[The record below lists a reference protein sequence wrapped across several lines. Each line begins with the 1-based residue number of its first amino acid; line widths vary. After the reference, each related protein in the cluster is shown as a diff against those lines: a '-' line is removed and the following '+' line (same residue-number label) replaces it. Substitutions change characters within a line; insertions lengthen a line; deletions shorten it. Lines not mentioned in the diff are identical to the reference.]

1 MRIVIST
8 QGSLGDLLPYLG
20 IGVELRRRGHEVV
33 VGTAGQFRPRI
44 EEAGLGHRPVR
55 PHLSLGEPRWA
66 HMLRSDNR
74 HGLERFLAEVVAPA
88 LPDHL
93 ADTEKV
99 LADAD
104 LVVTHP
110 MSLGAAIV
118 TELRGLPRVATVLSP
133 WLFVSAHEPA
143 RFAGYPT
150 VSTLYTHAA
159 WARPLLRKAV
169 ISRTRKS
176 AMPIIRLREGLGLS
190 GAPNPLYDG
199 MFDADLVLGLFS
211 SLLAEPQPDWP
222 ANTLV
227 TGFCQDSRA
236 SAAALPPALARF
248 LDDGPAPAV
257 FTLGS
262 SYAHDPGDFYTESL
276 AAARDC
282 GLRAV
287 LLAPSAVGDGLGPD
301 VHVEPYADHRA
312 LFPRA
317 AAVVCS
323 AGVGSLAAAMGSGR
337 PFIAVPDGVDQPDNA
352 YRCRRLGLCSALPR
366 PRYRRRSVA
375 RLLARGLA
383 DPAFPARSAT
393 AVAHLDAEPGVPGAC
408 DAIEELAARTVR

>member
-1 MRIVIST
+1 MIST

-20 IGVELRRRGHEVV
+20 IGGELRRRGHEVV
-33 VGTAGQFRPRI
+33 VGTAEQFRSRI
-44 EEAGLGHRPVR
+44 EEAGLEHRPVR

-118 TELRGLPRVATVLSP
+118 TEQSGLPRVATVLSP

-143 RFAGYPT
+143 RFAGYPA
-150 VSTLYTHAA
+150 VSAFYTHAA

-169 ISRTRKS
+169 IARTRKS
-176 AMPIIRLREGLGLS
+176 ALPIIRLREGLGMS
-190 GAPNPLYDG
+190 GAPNPLYDS
-199 MFDADLVLGLFS
+199 MFAADLVLGLFS
-211 SLLAEPQPDWP
+211 SLLGPPQPDWP

-236 SAAALPPALARF
+236 SAAALPPGLARF
-248 LDDGPAPAV
+248 LADGPAPAV

-276 AAARDC
+276 AAARAC

-287 LLAPSAVGDGLGPD
+287 LLAPSAVPDGLGPD

-337 PFIAVPDGVDQPDNA
+337 PFVAVPDGVDQPDNA
-352 YRCRRLGLCSALPR
+352 YRCRRLGLCTVLPR
-366 PRYRRRSVA
+366 PRYRRRAVA

-383 DPAFPARSAT
+383 DPAFPARSAA
-393 AVAHLDAEPGVPGAC
+393 AVARLDAEPGVPGAC
-408 DAIEELAARTVR
+408 DAIEALAARIAR

>member
-1 MRIVIST
+1 VRIVIST

-20 IGVELRRRGHEVV
+20 IGGELRRRGHEVL
-33 VGTAGQFRPRI
+33 VGTAEQFRPRI
-44 EEAGLGHRPVR
+44 EESGLEYRPVR

-93 ADTEKV
+93 ADTEKL

-104 LVVTHP
+104 LVLTHP

-143 RFAGYPT
+143 SFAGYRT
-150 VSTLYTHAA
+150 VSALYSHVPWMRPTL
-159 WARPLLRKAV
+159 RRAV
-169 ISRTRKS
+169 IARTRKS
-176 AMPIIRLREGLGLS
+176 ARPIIRLREGLGLS

-199 MFDADLVLGLFS
+199 MFAAGLVLGLFS
-211 SLLAEPQPDWP
+211 SLLGTPQPDWP
-222 ANTLV
+222 ANTVV
-227 TGFCQDSRA
+227 TGFCQDSRTP
-236 SAAALPPALARF
+236 AAALPPGLARF
-248 LDDGPAPAV
+248 LEAGPPPAV

-262 SYAHDPGDFYTESL
+262 SYAHDPGDFHTESL
-276 AAARDC
+276 AAARAC

-287 LLAPSAVGDGLGPD
+287 LLAPAGVPDGLGPD

-323 AGVGSLAAAMGSGR
+323 AGVGSLAAALGSGR

-352 YRCRRLGLCSALPR
+352 ERCRRLGLCSVLPR
-366 PRYRRRSVA
+366 PRYRRARVA

-383 DPAFPARSAT
+383 DPQFPERSAK
-393 AVAHLDAEPGVPGAC
+393 ALARLAAEPGVQGAC
-408 DAIEELAARTVR
+408 DAIDALAARVAG